1 MNISIFSFE
10 TYAHFRVQIFG
21 FGCGLQWPLL
31 PPWACETPAGS
42 PPMFQKTVQHFCQ
55 GWDPEPRTS
64 FCKRWEQGNCNFGSA
79 CHFAHGERELRGR
92 ALVVAA
98 SVLSPGGGA
107 NVAVNVPTPPPA
119 VPPQAQGYGY
129 SESSGSDWG
138 CEGCGGCGCGGY
150 GCGGCG
156 SCSGCAGGCPAGCC
170 GSGYSKGCNSCGCG
184 KGAGCGPC
192 GSCGGA
198 GCGPCNGAGC
208 GPCGPCGCGKG
219 GPRGCGHSACG
230 SSCAPHSGPC
240 HAGPCGPCGPGGPH
254 GSCAGAGACGC
265 GGCGPSCGPGCG
277 FGCGACGFQGEHMEA
292 AGYLLSCRVQS
303 FGPFLR
309 PRKLNLWWDM
319 VPGRHGRAVRVFLIM
334 MKRSQSGNFF
344 FPKEKVPVMFD
355 DVRPSPTDPLQVME
369 IGTGADFR
377 ASGAMIGTAPGVS
390 FCRSCDVLL
399 PSHAELLQHPSH
411 YSTKITSA
419 STASGMR
426 GCQILPKV

>member
-1 MNISIFSFE
+1 
-10 TYAHFRVQIFG
+10 
-21 FGCGLQWPLL
+21 
-31 PPWACETPAGS
+31 
-42 PPMFQKTVQHFCQ
+42 MFQKTVQHFWQ

-92 ALVVAA
+92 APVVAA

-219 GPRGCGHSACG
+219 GPCGCGHSACG

-277 FGCGACGFQGEHMEA
+277 PGCGFGCGACGFQGEHMEA

-319 VPGRHGRAVRVFLIM
+319 VPGRHGQAVQVFLIM

-344 FPKEKVPVMFD
+344 SPKKKFLSCSMMFAQAQLIRCRWWRLGLGRISGPMGRWLERLLGLAFAA
-355 DVRPSPTDPLQVME
+355 VAMCSCLAMLSCCNIHRITRPKSPALQLLRGWE
-369 IGTGADFR
+369 GAKFCQR
-377 ASGAMIGTAPGVS
+377 YRLRFKGS
-390 FCRSCDVLL
+390 F
-399 PSHAELLQHPSH
+399 
-411 YSTKITSA
+411 
-419 STASGMR
+419 
-426 GCQILPKV
+426 